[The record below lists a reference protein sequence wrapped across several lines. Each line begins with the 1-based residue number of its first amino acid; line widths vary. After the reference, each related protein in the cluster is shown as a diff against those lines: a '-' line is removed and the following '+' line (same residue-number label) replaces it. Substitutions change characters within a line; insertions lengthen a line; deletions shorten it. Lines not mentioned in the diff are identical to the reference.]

1 MFSPDD
7 TIVATATPEGRG
19 ALGIVRLSGPDAHA
33 IALGL
38 LGRSRPLPARVAV
51 VGIVRDTTQGPP
63 GAPGARSNPSTSG
76 PVPLDQVVAT
86 YFQGPKSYTGED
98 TVELSAHG
106 GPAILTG
113 ILRAAMAHGA
123 RLARPGEFTLR
134 AHLNGRIDLVQAEAV
149 GDLIEAV
156 TPLQVSLAFDQLRGS
171 LSQDIASIERMLFDV
186 VARLEASLDF
196 PDEGYHF
203 VDTTLLPSEL
213 RGVIAHVDRLLAS
226 AKTGRVI
233 REGRTVALVGRPN
246 VGKSSLFNALVGGD
260 RAIVTPIA
268 GTTRDLLTERVE
280 VEGIPITLVDSA
292 GIQEAGDAVERE
304 GIARARRLADD
315 ADVRLLVLDRSCPLE
330 AIDLELL
337 AQLRPGS
344 GLVVAN
350 KVDAAPVWDVLS
362 TDVLLVEVSAR
373 TGAGLN
379 ELKRQIRELLTGRD
393 WFAEGGAVS
402 NVRHVALLERART
415 ALGRAIEAVAQG
427 APEEFVLLDIREAMD
442 AMGEVTGRRT
452 ADEVLATIFSRF
464 CIGK

>member
-7 TIVATATPEGRG
+7 TIVAMATPEGRG
-19 ALGIVRLSGPDAHA
+19 ALGIVRLSGPNAHA
-33 IALGL
+33 VALGL
-38 LGRSRPLPARVAV
+38 LGRSRPMPPRVAV
-51 VGIVRDTTQGPP
+51 VGIVRDTRGPAESARARP
-63 GAPGARSNPSTSG
+63 TDPSAPLL
-76 PVPLDQVVAT
+76 LDQVVAT

-106 GPAILTG
+106 GPAILSG

-134 AHLNGRIDLVQAEAV
+134 AYLHGRIDLVQAEAV

-156 TPLQVSLAFDQLRGS
+156 TPLQASVAFDQLRGS
-171 LSQDIASIERMLFDV
+171 LSQDIASIERTLFDV

-203 VDTTLLPSEL
+203 VETALLPSEL
-213 RGVIAHVDRLLAS
+213 RGVVARVDRLLAS
-226 AKTGRVI
+226 ARTGRVI

-280 VEGIPITLVDSA
+280 VEGIPVTLVDSA
-292 GIQEAGDAVERE
+292 GIHDAGEAIERE
-304 GIARARRLADD
+304 GIARARQLASS
-315 ADVRLLVLDRSCPLE
+315 ADVRLLVVDRSSPLE
-330 AIDLELL
+330 SIDIELL
-337 AQLRPGS
+337 TPLRPGGS
-344 GLVVAN
+344 LVVAN
-350 KVDAAPVWDVLS
+350 KIDAAPAWESLS
-362 TDVLLVEVSAR
+362 TDVRQVGVSAR

-379 ELKRQIRELLTGRD
+379 ELKRELRDVLIGREWL
-393 WFAEGGAVS
+393 AEGGAVS
-402 NVRHVALLERART
+402 NVRHVGLLEQAAT
-415 ALGRAIEAVAQG
+415 ALGKALEAVLEG
-427 APEEFVLLDIREAMD
+427 APEEFVLLDIREALD

-452 ADEVLATIFSRF
+452 ADDVLANIFSRF